1 MTVAALNLAAAAAL
15 VDGLAAAGVRD
26 VVFSPGSRSTPLV
39 LAADARGALR
49 TWPVLDERV
58 GGFFAL
64 GLARAAGRPV
74 ALVCTSG
81 SAGAHYLPAAL
92 EADRSGVPLVLV
104 TADRPPELHGC
115 GANQTVDQRGLLGGV
130 GRLARD
136 LGAPDAAALDGWFAA
151 GRQAAERAGDAPA
164 GPAHLNVAFREPLWA
179 PGVVIPPP
187 RAAGRRLVGT
197 PAVDPALVDALADR
211 LGGARRGAI
220 HCGAGAADGPGFAA
234 AVTALARHLGW
245 PILAEVA
252 SGLRVGHHDR
262 HPVVAHADGLLG
274 GPTPPPEVV
283 LRLGAVPPSRRIAA
297 WLARAEATVLVAPDG
312 QRRDPEHRA
321 ETLIVAPTSPL
332 LEALAGR
339 LPATAGWLDAWRAAD
354 DAAAA
359 LLAELAG
366 EGGPAGAPAD
376 AAWEGAVAR
385 AVVAALPDGA
395 ALHLGNSLPV
405 RDADAFAAARAGDMR
420 VFVSRGVSGI
430 DGALATAAG
439 EAVGAGRPTW
449 ALVGDLTCLHDL
461 GGLLHL
467 GQLRPD
473 LTVVVVDNGG
483 GGIFG
488 VLPIAQHQ
496 GAFERCFLTPQHFD
510 LKALCAGCGVA
521 YRRADD
527 LAALRAA
534 LAPAPGPRV
543 IHVPVD
549 RAASARRRA
558 AAVAALAGVE
568 VRN

>member
-1 MTVAALNLAAAAAL
+1 MSVAALNLAAAAAL
-15 VDGLAAAGVRD
+15 IDGLAAAGVRD

-39 LAADARGALR
+39 LAADAREALR

-64 GLARAAGRPV
+64 GLARASGLPV

-104 TADRPPELHGC
+104 TADRPPELHDC

-151 GRQAAERAGDAPA
+151 GRRAAERAGDAPA

-179 PGVVIPPP
+179 PDAAIPPP
-187 RAAGRRLVGT
+187 RVAGRRLVAS
-197 PAVDPALVDALADR
+197 PAPDPGLVDALADR
-211 LGGARRGAI
+211 LGAAGRGVV
-220 HCGAGAADGPGFAA
+220 HCGAGAADRPEVAA
-234 AVTALARHLGW
+234 AVVALARHLGW
-245 PILAEVA
+245 PVLAEVA
-252 SGLRVGHHDR
+252 SGLRVGAHDPS
-262 HPVVAHADGLLG
+262 PVVAHADGLLG
-274 GPTPPPEVV
+274 GAVPAPDLV
-283 LRLGAVPPSRRIAA
+283 LRLGAVSPSRRVAA
-297 WLARAEATVLVAPDG
+297 WLARASATVLVAADG
-312 QRRDPEHRA
+312 QRRDPDHRA
-321 ETLIVAPTSPL
+321 ETLVVAPPAPL
-332 LEALAGR
+332 LEALARR
-339 LPATAGWLDAWRAAD
+339 LPASAGWLSAWRAAD

-359 LLAELAG
+359 TV
-366 EGGPAGAPAD
+366 AGAD
-376 AAWEGAVAR
+376 APWEGALAR
-385 AVVAALPDGA
+385 AVVAAMPDGA

-405 RDADAFAAARAGDMR
+405 RDADAFAARRAGDVR

-461 GGLLHL
+461 GGLLFV

-488 VLPIAQHQ
+488 VLPIAQHS
-496 GAFERCFLTPQHFD
+496 GAFERCFLTPQQFD
-510 LKALCAGCGVA
+510 LKALCAGCGVD

-527 LAALRAA
+527 LDALRAA
-534 LAPAPGPRV
+534 LAPGPGPRL

-549 RAASARRRA
+549 RAASAAARA
-558 AAVAALAGVE
+558 EVNAALARIGV
-568 VRN
+568 RP